1 MNQDYPEIVLAI
13 VNAQIEIIGPLA
25 VDQAKKVDGLQL
37 DWEHK
42 QVNLS
47 RNPTEIINDLVEQY
61 KQLFGQISV
70 DVCKEAVSRLVGHMA
85 KDQLPTSLM

>member
-1 MNQDYPEIVLAI
+1 
-13 VNAQIEIIGPLA
+13 
-25 VDQAKKVDGLQL
+25 
-37 DWEHK
+37 
-42 QVNLS
+42 VNLS